1 MGRRD
6 MRGLGIRLE
15 HQLLE
20 GKPLG
25 VLRICG
31 DPRMSRSPCGV
42 QGFLW
47 VCKNCSV
54 YMEGSELRVGVGLW
68 VSPVVGCKS

>member
-31 DPRMSRSPCGV
+31 ILGCRGLPVVCRDSF
-42 QGFLW
+42 GFARIAVFIW
-47 VCKNCSV
+47 RV
-54 YMEGSELRVGVGLW
+54 SELRVGVGLW